1 MDSNNFL
8 RARMLISNLITRI
21 PYIYLKNIYENSMI
35 NKDLKYEGNENVV
48 NFINNLF
55 FSNYEA
61 RIPICNFGKS
71 IISKND
77 LILFRN
83 FLSDNINNLCFSG
96 FAHARNKC

>member
-35 NKDLKYEGNENVV
+35 DKDLKYEGNENVV

-55 FSNYEA
+55 FSNHEIS
-61 RIPICNFGKS
+61 IPICNFSKS
-71 IISKND
+71 IVSKNMES
-77 LILFRN
+77 FTY
-83 FLSDNINNLCFSG
+83 
-96 FAHARNKC
+96 H